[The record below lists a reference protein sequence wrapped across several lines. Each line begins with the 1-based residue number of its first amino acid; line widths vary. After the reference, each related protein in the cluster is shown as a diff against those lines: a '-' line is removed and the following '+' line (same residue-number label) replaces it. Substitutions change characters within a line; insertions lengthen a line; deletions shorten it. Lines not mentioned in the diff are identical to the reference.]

1 MAIDTDKSYQMRVK
15 ARREFK
21 KKILDAASELMRER
35 GYVNVTLDHIAER
48 LHISKVTIYNHW
60 TSKQEIIF
68 DLHRIAYKIVI
79 ESLQKIVEDDD
90 TPVSKLRRAIENHV
104 SQAVVAGVGPMLPQ
118 QDWLVISR
126 HKKEIVKLRD
136 IYEEMLCSIIKEGI
150 KKREFRRVDVK
161 LLVYTILGAVN
172 YTFVWYSPEG
182 SMSPEEIA
190 SAMSDF
196 ILSGIMSQAPVKKK
210 K

>member
-126 HKKEIVKLRD
+126 HKREIVKLRD

-182 SMSPEEIA
+182 SMTPEEIA

-196 ILSGIMSQAPVKKK
+196 ILSGIMSPGAVKKK